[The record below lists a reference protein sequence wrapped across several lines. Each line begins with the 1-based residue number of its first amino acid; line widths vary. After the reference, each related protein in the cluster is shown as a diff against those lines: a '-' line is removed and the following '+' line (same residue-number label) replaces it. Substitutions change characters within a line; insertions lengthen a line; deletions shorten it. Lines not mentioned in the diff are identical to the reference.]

1 MGSSPT
7 VRNSA
12 ADNDK
17 NNVHS
22 KPSSVSAIISGLKL
36 HRDAQLYVF
45 SCHVVDFVHLGGK
58 SR

>member
-1 MGSSPT
+1 M
-7 VRNSA
+7 RNSA